1 MAVEEGWD
9 KNQDQEKHLVETSI
23 FGLIWRAPPIYGGGN
38 FSYFGLFSTKE
49 ASFPQIFGIYPQG

>member
-1 MAVEEGWD
+1 MEEEWI
-9 KNQDQEKHLVETSI
+9 KNPDREKYLFETSI
-23 FGLIWRAPPIYGGGN
+23 FGLIWRAPPIYGGSN